1 MNRDKTRTK
10 WEVYWPIPVATL
22 KRRQSMP
29 SLTLCLPL
37 MTSYLNFLIL
47 LAGQLRG
54 KNNAFPRAKL
64 GTAYCNWPR
73 QYGGATSRAQHRS
86 TALAVDVVFELF
98 DDELLLG
105 NNRLDEIADRDDA
118 DQPPAVHDRQVPNP
132 PLGYDGH
139 AFLNALV
146 QASTDHVGCHDLPD
160 CGLVGR
166 TALENDFTGVV
177 PF

>member
-73 QYGGATSRAQHRS
+73 QYGGGTNRARHPS
-86 TALAVDVVFELF
+86 AALARGVVVELF
-98 DDELLLG
+98 GGELLLG
-105 NNRLDEIADRDDA
+105 NNRFYEIAEREDAGQGAAVPDRAGGD
-118 DQPPAVHDRQVPNP
+118 P
-132 PLGYDGH
+132 PLG
-139 AFLNALV
+139 A
-146 QASTDHVGCHDLPD
+146 
-160 CGLVGR
+160 
-166 TALENDFTGVV
+166 
-177 PF
+177 

>member
-73 QYGGATSRAQHRS
+73 QYGGATSRAQHPR
-86 TALAVDVVFELF
+86 AAPAADVMFELF
-98 DDELLLG
+98 AYETLLG
-105 NNRLDEIADRDDA
+105 NNRLDEIPHPDDA
-118 DQPPAVHDRQVPNP
+118 
-132 PLGYDGH
+132 
-139 AFLNALV
+139 
-146 QASTDHVGCHDLPD
+146 
-160 CGLVGR
+160 
-166 TALENDFTGVV
+166 
-177 PF
+177 

>member
-54 KNNAFPRAKL
+54 KNSAFPRAKL

-73 QYGGATSRAQHRS
+73 QYGGATIRPHHRRA
-86 TALAVDVVFELF
+86 ALPVDGVVERFEA
-98 DDELLLG
+98 ELLVG
-105 NNRLDEIADRDDA
+105 NNLLDLLADLHE
-118 DQPPAVHDRQVPNP
+118 HD
-132 PLGYDGH
+132 H
-139 AFLNALV
+139 
-146 QASTDHVGCHDLPD
+146 
-160 CGLVGR
+160 
-166 TALENDFTGVV
+166 
-177 PF
+177 